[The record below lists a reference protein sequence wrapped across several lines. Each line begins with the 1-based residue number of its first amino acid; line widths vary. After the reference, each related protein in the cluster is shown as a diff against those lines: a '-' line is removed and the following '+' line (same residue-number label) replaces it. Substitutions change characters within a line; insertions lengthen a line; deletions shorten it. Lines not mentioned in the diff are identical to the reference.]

1 MTPRLFPRAGLVAAA
16 ALSLVLTGCTPAAS
30 GDDVAAPASA
40 GAPSSGAAA
49 TTTAPAVSSTASAE
63 AADRSRAAESSRA
76 AAQASEAEQSRR
88 AEESRAAEARRAE
101 ESRAAE
107 DSREAERSR
116 RAEESRAAAAA
127 AAEEEDLDAAGS
139 AEDAAWGG
147 TAGVEGDVAVVQSV
161 ADGDTLR
168 VSLDGV
174 STPVRLLN
182 IDTPETRHPSK
193 PVQCQGPEATA
204 ALKSMIG
211 PGDTVVLQYDD
222 VLLDRHDRLLAGVF
236 VDGVLVNAE
245 MARLGLGEPVVFDG
259 NVRFLPEV
267 EAAWEQARADGV
279 GLFSGECAVE
289 EAPEPVEDE
298 APAAVAE
305 PAPVPALAAG
315 SGPVPGADFV
325 CPDDFPVKG
334 NDNSFI
340 YHVPGQQH
348 YGRTNA
354 RNCYASAAAAEAD
367 GYRAAKR

>member
-49 TTTAPAVSSTASAE
+49 TTAAPAVSSTASAE

-107 DSREAERSR
+107 ASREAERSR
-116 RAEESRAAAAA
+116 RAEESRA

-182 IDTPETRHPSK
+182 IDTPETVHPSK

-211 PGDTVVLQYDD
+211 PGDTVVLRYDRR
-222 VLLDRHDRLLAGVF
+222 VYDRYDRLLAGVF
-236 VDGVLVNAE
+236 ADGRLVNAE

-305 PAPVPALAAG
+305 PAPAPAAG